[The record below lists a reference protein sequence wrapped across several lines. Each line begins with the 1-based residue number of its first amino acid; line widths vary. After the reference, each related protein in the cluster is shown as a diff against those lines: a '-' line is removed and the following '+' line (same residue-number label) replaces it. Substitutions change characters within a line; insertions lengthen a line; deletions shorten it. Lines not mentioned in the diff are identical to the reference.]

1 MSDLIKLCGGGVLAL
16 AATLI
21 LKDSKVP
28 HPEFVPLLFGVC
40 IIANLIS
47 SITNVI
53 FFMNNIASGTAVEGY
68 MKTLLKAAGI
78 VYLTDI
84 TAELCRNS
92 GEASIA
98 SYVEIAGKAELAV
111 LALPLMSKL
120 VDLSFGIL
128 NI

>member
-1 MSDLIKLCGGGVLAL
+1 MSELIKLCGGGILAL

-28 HPEFVPLLFGVC
+28 HPEFVPRLFGVC

-53 FFMNNIASGTAVEGY
+53 FFMNSIASGTAVEGY

-84 TAELCRNS
+84 TADICRNS

-111 LALPLMSKL
+111 LALPLMSEL
-120 VDLSFGIL
+120 IDLSFGIL